1 MSQREHILALPDS
14 YIGSRDSHS
23 EDRWIYNFAT
33 AKMEWRQNVQYNP
46 GFYKIFDE
54 LIVNALDHV
63 TRTQNQTVTEK
74 VSIITI
80 IITPTQIIIRN
91 NGEGIPVKN
100 HDEYN
105 IMIPELIFAHLL
117 TSSNYDATE
126 EKTVGG
132 KNGYGAKL
140 TNIYSH
146 SFTVKTC
153 DGKNLYDQRFHTNMS
168 VIDPPTVT
176 PSPPTKKQFTEIS
189 VTPDLTR
196 FFETNTIPQDMLDVL
211 RTRVIDAAAI
221 VAANGCKVY
230 LGSEMNGPLTQIPI
244 NTFEKYV
251 RLFMSD
257 DDAKSICYEKCG
269 PRWEVA
275 AILTRSLHVD
285 FAAACMSDRHISFVN
300 GIFTKRGGKHV
311 DTVSRT
317 ILREF
322 CEGPGKKLKMKIEP
336 SQLKDALTFFVNS
349 TIVNPSFDSQTKET
363 LTTPVTKF
371 GSAFKIS
378 DAFIARLS
386 KEGGLFEEANAV
398 LSEHESRKAKKTDG
412 KRVSRIVGIPKLEDA
427 FFAGKGKE
435 SASCTLILT
444 EGDSAATMAIAG
456 LTVVGR
462 ERYGVFP
469 LKGKSLNVRDA
480 TAVQKND
487 NKELV
492 AIKKIVGLKDKM
504 VYTDL
509 SELRYGRIMIM
520 TDQDVDGSH
529 IKGLIINMIHS
540 EWPELLRLGFI
551 CSLMTPLIK
560 ATRRG
565 FDTLSFYSASEYD
578 RWLSASS
585 SGKGWTIKYYKG
597 LGTSVSSEAREY
609 FKSMNLVRFKWD
621 DLSNDSIDLAF
632 NKKRSNDR
640 KAWLQSY
647 DCNRVLNIP
656 AGGADVNFTDF
667 VNDELIHFSN
677 ASNIRAIPHVMD
689 GFKPSQRKILWAAIK
704 RRLTTEI
711 KVAQLGGYVSEHAA
725 YHHGEKSLEETIVGM
740 AQNFVGSNNLNLL
753 LPVGQFG
760 TRYRGGE
767 DSSASRYIFTALT
780 PIYSTLFRKAD
791 DESLTMMT
799 DDGQTIEPE
808 YYMPVIPMLL
818 VNGSSGIGTGYATT
832 VLPYSPRD
840 LVAALRARLRG
851 DVSDLTDHTLVP
863 WWDGFR
869 GSVSVS
875 GTTVKTRGLY
885 TFMDDDT
892 NRVHITELPV
902 GTWTQSYK
910 TQIDELISDPKPG
923 TSRTVLEYDTTKSTD
938 TIVDI
943 WLTLDPE
950 YFHEARTFPVEFE
963 KKFGLVNSFS
973 TNNMVAFNCD
983 NVIQRFASVGEIMET
998 FFMKRIGCYVSR
1010 KKNELARLD
1019 ATIVEIDAQ
1028 TRFVQAVVDG
1038 TLVVANA
1045 EDDVLFAAMKALGL
1059 PLLSSSNEDLRG
1071 YEYLLR
1077 MRVDRLK
1084 AKAVIDLKAD
1094 LAKIQAERDSLN
1106 SKTAEQ
1112 IWLEELDAFELAY
1125 NDFITV
1131 KSEDI
1136 ALGCLDSK
1144 EKTKGKGN
1152 VKKKVK
1158 AKATAIVTEDE
1169 TVTVTTPTEIDTKS
1183 KSKSKAAATVKVKK
1197 IKDVTEKKAKVA
1209 KATKATKATKTA

>member
-1 MSQREHILALPDS
+1 MTDTTTSNYVKMSQREHILALPDS

-23 EDRWIYNFAT
+23 EDRWVYNAT
-33 AKMEWRQNVQYNP
+33 TSKMEWRENVQYNP
-46 GFYKIFDE
+46 GFFKIFDE

-63 TRTQNQTVTEK
+63 TRTQTQTQTEK
-74 VSIITI
+74 VTMITV
-80 IITPTQIIIRN
+80 IITPTQIFIHN
-91 NGEGIPVKN
+91 NGVGIPIIN
-100 HDEYN
+100 HAEYN

-146 SFTVKTC
+146 QFTVKTC
-153 DGKNLYDQRFHTNMS
+153 DGKNLYEQRYHSNMS
-168 VIDPPTVT
+168 IIDPPTVK
-176 PSPPTKKQFTEIS
+176 PSPPTKKQFTEIT
-189 VTPDLTR
+189 VTPDLSR
-196 FFETNTIPQDMLDVL
+196 FFNSDTIPSDMLDVL

-221 VAANGCKVY
+221 AAANGCKVY
-230 LGSEMNGPLTQIPI
+230 LGSEMNGALSLIPI
-244 NTFEKYV
+244 HSFEKYV
-251 RLFMSD
+251 RLFISD
-257 DDAKSICYEKCG
+257 EDSNKLCYEKCG

-275 AILTRSLHVD
+275 AILTRSLHVNP
-285 FAAACMSDRHISFVN
+285 AAACMSERHISFVN

-322 CEGPGKKLKMKIEP
+322 CDGPGKKLKTKMEP
-336 SQLKDALTFFVNS
+336 SQLKDALTFFVNA
-349 TIVNPSFDSQTKET
+349 TIVNPSFESQTKET
-363 LTTPVTKF
+363 LTTPMAKF
-371 GSAFKIS
+371 GSVFKIS

-386 KEGGLFEEANAV
+386 KEGGLFEEADAV
-398 LSEHESRKAKKTDG
+398 LTENESRKAKKTDG
-412 KRVSRIVGIPKLEDA
+412 KRVCRLVGVPKLEDA
-427 FFAGKGKE
+427 AFAGKGKE
-435 SASCTLILT
+435 SESCTLILT

-456 LTVVGR
+456 LAVVGR

-480 TAVQKND
+480 TADKKND

-492 AIKKIVGLKDKM
+492 AIKKIVGLKDKK

-560 ATRRG
+560 ATRG
-565 FDTLSFYSASEYD
+565 KIVLSFYSASEYEQ
-578 RWLSASS
+578 WLASASAS

-597 LGTSVSSEAREY
+597 LGTSVSSEARDY
-609 FKSMNLVRFKWD
+609 FKSMNLVRFNWD
-621 DLSNDSIDLAF
+621 DHSNDSIDLAF
-632 NKKRSNDR
+632 NKKRADDR
-640 KAWLQSY
+640 KLWLSTY

-667 VNDELIHFSN
+667 VNKELIHFSH
-677 ASNIRAIPHVMD
+677 ASNTRSIPHVMD

-725 YHHGEKSLEETIVGM
+725 YHHGEKSLEDAIIGM
-740 AQNFVGSNNLNLL
+740 AQNFVGANNLNLL
-753 LPVGQFG
+753 MPFGQFG
-760 TRYRGGE
+760 TRYHGGE
-767 DSSASRYIFTALT
+767 DSSASRYIFTALA

-791 DESLTMMT
+791 DESLTMT
-799 DDGQTIEPE
+799 IDDGQTVEPE

-818 VNGSSGIGTGYATT
+818 VNGSTGIGTGYSTT

-851 DVSDLTDHTLVP
+851 DVSDLTEQTLVP
-863 WWDGFR
+863 WWCGFR
-869 GSVSVS
+869 GTVTVS
-875 GTTVKTRGLY
+875 GKTVKTHGLY
-885 TFMDDDT
+885 TFTDDDT

-902 GTWTQSYK
+902 GVWTQSYK
-910 TQIDELISDPKPG
+910 THIDELISDPKPG
-923 TSRTVLEYDTTKSTD
+923 ASRTVLEYDTTKSTD

-950 YFHEARTFPVEFE
+950 YFHEARTFPAEFE
-963 KKFGLVNSFS
+963 KKFQLVNTFS
-973 TNNMVAFNCD
+973 LKNMVAFNCD
-983 NVIQRFASVGEIMET
+983 NILQRFTSVGEIMEA

-1010 KKNELARLD
+1010 KVNELARLD

-1045 EDDVLFAAMKALGL
+1045 EDDVLFAAMKALDL
-1059 PLLSSSNEDLRG
+1059 PILNEMNDDLRG

-1094 LAKIQAERDSLN
+1094 LAKIRAERDVLN
-1106 SKTAEQ
+1106 SKTPEQ
-1112 IWLEELDAFELAY
+1112 IWLEDLAAFELAY
-1125 NDFITV
+1125 DEFLTV
-1131 KSEDI
+1131 KGETN
-1136 ALGCLDSK
+1136 ALDLESNS
-1144 EKTKGKGN
+1144 TKGKE
-1152 VKKKVK
+1152 K
-1158 AKATAIVTEDE
+1158 
-1169 TVTVTTPTEIDTKS
+1169 
-1183 KSKSKAAATVKVKK
+1183 VKVKRK
-1197 IKDVTEKKAKVA
+1197 TKPKAIAIATATATVLVSESVTKTKAKTS
-1209 KATKATKATKTA
+1209 KASKTS